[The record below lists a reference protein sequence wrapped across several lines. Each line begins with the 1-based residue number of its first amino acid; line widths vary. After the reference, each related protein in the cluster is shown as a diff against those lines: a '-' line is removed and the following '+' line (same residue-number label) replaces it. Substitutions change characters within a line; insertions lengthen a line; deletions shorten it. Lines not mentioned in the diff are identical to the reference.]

1 MEALYRFIVK
11 YHKNHKLY
19 HNQYHFSR
27 NYDITIDFFSKVCY
41 NGTIPYEGG
50 VSMERTRQGML
61 KICDEYASIIMEA
74 NRRRVSV
81 YDAAGADKLK
91 ELQRQCTAY
100 INRERIL
107 VNDQDSEGYH
117 LALIVHSAVSAVLDT
132 HPYGD

>member
-1 MEALYRFIVK
+1 
-11 YHKNHKLY
+11 
-19 HNQYHFSR
+19 
-27 NYDITIDFFSKVCY
+27 
-41 NGTIPYEGG
+41 
-50 VSMERTRQGML
+50 MERTRQGMF

-117 LALIVHSAVSAVLDT
+117 LALIVRHRIKLCIDMGALDLFGNALC
-132 HPYGD
+132 HGIRKSFSVIGLIQSRRRACIPLASSG